1 MTEEKIARLFVDDNE
16 MLNYIEARKQEGLSQ
31 KQAWEAYEKLRREYG
46 ATTNRFKTIQS
57 FNMWKSRRKNT

>member
-1 MTEEKIARLFVDDNE
+1 MTEEKIARMFVDDEE
-16 MLNYIEARKQEGLSQ
+16 MLNYIEAKKKDGMSQ
-31 KQAWEAYEKLRREYG
+31 KQAWEEYEKIRREYG